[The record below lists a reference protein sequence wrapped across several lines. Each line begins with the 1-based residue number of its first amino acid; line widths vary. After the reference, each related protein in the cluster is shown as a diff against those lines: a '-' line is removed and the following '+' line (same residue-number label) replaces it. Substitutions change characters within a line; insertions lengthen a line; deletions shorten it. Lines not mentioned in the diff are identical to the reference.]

1 MKAYILFL
9 LMRVGVVNMP
19 MSLKSKIIIVL
30 LGPTIIGFGLIACI
44 VGLSLN
50 ATEFKQLK
58 NYTLIEKIESCL
70 VYPTVEKINADPIKI
85 VDHVNATY
93 RGKWGKYIKT
103 WELYKNDIQSIIDDK
118 ESSSS
123 ELGVLRLTD
132 NSLSKHLMDVEDRLT
147 MIKCLQYIHLGGTK
161 EINLNNY

>member
-1 MKAYILFL
+1 
-9 LMRVGVVNMP
+9 MRVGVVNMP

-103 WELYKNDIQSIIDDK
+103 WELYRNDIQSIIDDK
-118 ESSSS
+118 ESNSL
-123 ELGVLRLTD
+123 ELGVLRLKD
-132 NSLSKHLMDVEDRLT
+132 DSLSKHLIDVEDRLT
-147 MIKCLQYIHLGGTK
+147 MIKCLQYIHIGGTK
-161 EINLNNY
+161 EKNLNNY

>member
-1 MKAYILFL
+1 M
-9 LMRVGVVNMP
+9 
-19 MSLKSKIIIVL
+19 
-30 LGPTIIGFGLIACI
+30 
-44 VGLSLN
+44 
-50 ATEFKQLK
+50 
-58 NYTLIEKIESCL
+58 
-70 VYPTVEKINADPIKI
+70 
-85 VDHVNATY
+85 NATY

-103 WELYKNDIQSIIDDK
+103 WELYRNDIQSIIDDK

>member
-50 ATEFKQLK
+50 ATEFEQLK
-58 NYTLIEKIESCL
+58 NHTLIEKIESCL
-70 VYPTVEKINADPIKI
+70 TYPTVEKINVDPIKI
-85 VDHVNATY
+85 VNHVNVTY
-93 RGKWGKYIKT
+93 RGKWGNYIKT
-103 WELYKNDIQSIIDDK
+103 WEIYRNDIQSIIDDK
-118 ESSSS
+118 ESGSL
-123 ELGVLRLTD
+123 ELRVLRLTD
-132 NSLSKHLMDVEDRLT
+132 NSLSKHLIDVEDRLT
-147 MIKCLQYIHLGGTK
+147 MIKCLQYIHISGTE